1 MITFPNIHTKHILV
15 INQSIH
21 KPICYFC
28 RFIIKNENENKNKAI
43 KCVIIAKM
51 WKLKWQVIIDNR

>member
-1 MITFPNIHTKHILV
+1 MITFPNTHTHTQNTSVLI

-51 WKLKWQVIIDNR
+51 